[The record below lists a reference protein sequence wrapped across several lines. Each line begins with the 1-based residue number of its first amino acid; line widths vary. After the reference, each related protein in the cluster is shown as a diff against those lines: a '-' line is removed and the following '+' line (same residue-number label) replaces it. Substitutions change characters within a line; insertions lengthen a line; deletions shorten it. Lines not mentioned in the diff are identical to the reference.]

1 MLLSQQ
7 NHLTKPKTKHLKPQP
22 HPLPQ
27 IQLQTTT
34 TEHEMMITGVTLP
47 IPPPVDERAPGS
59 LVTTFAITSVAILTS
74 LNNMR
79 HCLQKLF

>member
-1 MLLSQQ
+1 M
-7 NHLTKPKTKHLKPQP
+7 HLKPQP
-22 HPLPQ
+22 QPQPQ

-34 TEHEMMITGVTLP
+34 TEHEMMITGITLP
-47 IPPPVDERAPGS
+47 LPPSVDERAPRS

-79 HCLQKLF
+79 NCTAKPVLNS